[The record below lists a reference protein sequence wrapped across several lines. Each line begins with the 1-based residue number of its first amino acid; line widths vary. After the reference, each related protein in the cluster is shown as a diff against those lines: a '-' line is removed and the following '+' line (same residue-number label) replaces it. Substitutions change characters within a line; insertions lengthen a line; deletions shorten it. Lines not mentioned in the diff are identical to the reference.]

1 MGAARTS
8 STDSFLERIK
18 YSATKLARKA
28 KKMNKNVVL
37 TTSGGVPAISA
48 MPLASACEAQRVTR
62 TRKNHPFGL
71 PLFKLLGDFKLRVHL
86 EARA

>member
-1 MGAARTS
+1 MTGRQRSWGKGARGLSNMGAARTS

-62 TRKNHPFGL
+62 TT
-71 PLFKLLGDFKLRVHL
+71 
-86 EARA
+86 